1 MLNTFYQGILCL
13 VKAASLLQCPFD
25 DKKDALVTKHLSG
38 RSAGSSIPTEALRSP
53 SRGTSSMAAETYSKP
68 ASKRLLRERESRCTP
83 HSKEAVFAPK
93 AWIS

>member
-1 MLNTFYQGILCL
+1 MLNTFYQGIRRL

-38 RSAGSSIPTEALRSP
+38 RSAGSSGPYEALRSLLRVP
-53 SRGTSSMAAETYSKP
+53 AARLRNYSSRP
-68 ASKRLLRERESRCTP
+68 LRLLRERKSRCTP